1 MKCTKLAQK
10 IAAESIVLL
19 KNEQNVLPLEKGAKV
34 AFFGRAQQDTI
45 ISGNGSGA
53 AHKESF
59 DSILTACEN
68 AGLVAEPGLKA
79 HYLEQI
85 AQAGKEEWEDFDWSQ
100 LGDNINS
107 GLAYEIFGKYHAPKA
122 EPAVPMGLLDAARTF
137 TDTAV
142 FVIGRCSGGEE
153 CDRHLEA
160 DYYLTTSE
168 KI

>member
-85 AQAGKEEWEDFDWSQ
+85 AQAGKEEWEDFDWS
-100 LGDNINS
+100 
-107 GLAYEIFGKYHAPKA
+107 
-122 EPAVPMGLLDAARTF
+122 
-137 TDTAV
+137 
-142 FVIGRCSGGEE
+142 
-153 CDRHLEA
+153 
-160 DYYLTTSE
+160 
-168 KI
+168 